1 MYQPVALFIGLR
13 YMRGRASDRFGRFV
27 SWLSTIGIT
36 LGVMALVTVLSVM
49 NGFEKDLENNILGL
63 MPQALVTSPQ
73 GSVNPQQLPAS
84 EVQKLQGVT
93 RVAPLTTGDVVLQ
106 SARSVAVGVMLG
118 VNPDEADPLTPY
130 LVNVKQQ
137 QLQPGQYNIII
148 GEQLAGQLGVKRGD
162 SLRVMVPSA
171 SQFTPMGRI
180 PSQRLFTLI
189 GTFHANSEVDGY
201 QLLVNQQDASRLMRY
216 PAGNITGWRLF
227 LQQPLTV
234 DTLSQQALPAGTVW
248 KDWRDRKGELFQAV
262 RMEKNMMGLLLSLIV
277 AVAAFNI
284 ITSLGLLVM
293 EKQGEV
299 AILQTQGLTRRQ
311 IMSVF
316 MVQGASAGII
326 GSLLGTLLGVLLA
339 TNLNNLMP
347 ILGALIDGASLPVAV
362 DPLQVTIIG
371 ALPPYNP
378 LRLYVMSNHLLL
390 QCDNLCKTYQEGNLH
405 TDVLRNVSFA
415 MQQGE
420 MMAIVG
426 SSGSGKSTLLHLLG
440 GLDSPTSGEVIFK
453 GESLNAM
460 SSAAK
465 AELRNRQLG
474 FIYQFHHLLPDFTAL
489 ENAAMPLLIGG
500 AKPAQAQEKA
510 REMLA
515 AVGLEKRSKH
525 RPSELSGGER
535 QRVAIARA
543 LVNNPALVLADEPTG
558 NLDKRTAD
566 SIFDLLGELNVRQGT
581 AFLVVT
587 HDLQLAKRLSRQL
600 EMADGHLQAQLT
612 LMGAE

>member
-1 MYQPVALFIGLR
+1 
-13 YMRGRASDRFGRFV
+13 
-27 SWLSTIGIT
+27 
-36 LGVMALVTVLSVM
+36 
-49 NGFEKDLENNILGL
+49 
-63 MPQALVTSPQ
+63 
-73 GSVNPQQLPAS
+73 
-84 EVQKLQGVT
+84 
-93 RVAPLTTGDVVLQ
+93 
-106 SARSVAVGVMLG
+106 
-118 VNPDEADPLTPY
+118 
-130 LVNVKQQ
+130 
-137 QLQPGQYNIII
+137 
-148 GEQLAGQLGVKRGD
+148 
-162 SLRVMVPSA
+162 
-171 SQFTPMGRI
+171 
-180 PSQRLFTLI
+180 
-189 GTFHANSEVDGY
+189 
-201 QLLVNQQDASRLMRY
+201 
-216 PAGNITGWRLF
+216 
-227 LQQPLTV
+227 
-234 DTLSQQALPAGTVW
+234 
-248 KDWRDRKGELFQAV
+248 
-262 RMEKNMMGLLLSLIV
+262 
-277 AVAAFNI
+277 
-284 ITSLGLLVM
+284 
-293 EKQGEV
+293 
-299 AILQTQGLTRRQ
+299 
-311 IMSVF
+311 
-316 MVQGASAGII
+316 
-326 GSLLGTLLGVLLA
+326 
-339 TNLNNLMP
+339 
-347 ILGALIDGASLPVAV
+347 
-362 DPLQVTIIG
+362 
-371 ALPPYNP
+371 
-378 LRLYVMSNHLLL
+378 MSNHLLL

-510 REMLA
+510 REMLV